1 MRNNLDLLCAEF
13 GQKIAEKVKDEN
25 IIRDALS
32 VLQEDGIYA
41 CFLYLLSKGDKKS
54 EEDKKSKEYKMR
66 ELKDSLWKFL
76 KHNRNPISRINRI
89 SSFEKIEKNNIYEA
103 LSPLSNSLEDLLFA
117 KELLERTLIYARYHA
132 KAYGEE

>member
-25 IIRDALS
+25 IIRNALS

-41 CFLYLLSKGDKKS
+41 CFLYLLSKEDKKS
-54 EEDKKSKEYKMR
+54 EEDKKSKEDKMR
-66 ELKDSLWKFL
+66 ELKDSLWEFL

-89 SSFEKIEKNNIYEA
+89 SGINEIKANNIHRAYA
-103 LSPLSNSLEDLLFA
+103 SLSNSLENLLFA